1 SLADALNAE
10 GVSLAQNKEYL
21 RVAVYL
27 LDGDVVVNAN
37 QLKVPALPGSG
48 IGAVLVDDSVDN
60 CPAEYYTLQ
69 GIKVDRPSSA
79 GVYIVRRGNKTEK
92 VLIR

>member
-1 SLADALNAE
+1 M
-10 GVSLAQNKEYL
+10 QNREYL

-37 QLKVPALPGSG
+37 QFKVPAMPGTG
-48 IGAVLVDDSVDN
+48 VGRVLANDSADSE
-60 CPAEYYTLQ
+60 PAEYFTLQ
-69 GIKVDRPSSA
+69 GVKVDRPSSA